1 MPAAPA
7 TRRKPLRLRIGE
19 LAARTGRSVDTIRWY
34 ERQGLLPTVPREG
47 AYRVYSN
54 RHVEWLELMERLRR
68 SGMSVAE
75 LRAYTASAQ
84 RGAAALEQT
93 HALLVAHR
101 ARVDERIREWQRARK
116 VIDEKIAFYGE
127 WIATGERP
135 PPGHVT
141 TGMLSPSAR
150 SPVPAAR
157 RRTA

>member
-1 MPAAPA
+1 MPAAA
-7 TRRKPLRLRIGE
+7 ARRNEPLRLRIGQ
-19 LAARTGRSVDTIRWY
+19 LAERTGRSPDTIRWY
-34 ERQGLLPTVPREG
+34 ERQGLLPTVPRQG
-47 AYRVYSN
+47 SHRVYSN

-101 ARVDERIREWQRARK
+101 ARVEERIREWLRARD

-127 WIATGERP
+127 WIASGQRPAPRHAAGGEQR
-135 PPGHVT
+135 
-141 TGMLSPSAR
+141 
-150 SPVPAAR
+150 
-157 RRTA
+157 